1 MGHLYKN
8 SIKLE
13 ITKRLVTSWP
23 SMSST
28 TDEKVL
34 PNTWKEKEE
43 VNMMSEEVM
52 MPTWASLVGL
62 AVSLTN
68 ELERVSQRKS
78 SLSSHCW
85 ISPSSSSTLT
95 WDMIL
100 TLKMITRILKM
111 MTRTVRMITRILRMM
126 TKTLTMMT
134 KTLTMMTKTLAM
146 MKKL

>member
-8 SIKLE
+8 SIELE
-13 ITKRLVTSWP
+13 VRKGLVTSWP
-23 SMSST
+23 SISST

-43 VNMMSEEVM
+43 VNKMSEEDM

-85 ISPSSSSTLT
+85 ISPCLSSPLRLALRRSPGRGGPGGT
-95 WDMIL
+95 
-100 TLKMITRILKM
+100 TRS
-111 MTRTVRMITRILRMM
+111 RQSR
-126 TKTLTMMT
+126 
-134 KTLTMMTKTLAM
+134 
-146 MKKL
+146 KKRLGIEREP